1 MKSYLMMLTLFMGCA
16 TANQTVMPD
25 GRAGYSVECSGT
37 AVSMNKCYEKAA
49 EYCPLGYEIL
59 SKDESGGWVATT
71 SFAGSTSTKGIM
83 VACKDQ
89 AGTNKLL
96 MKDVKGC
103 MSNDDCEKGKICAT
117 VRGEYPGSCAKGG
130 HGF

>member
-1 MKSYLMMLTLFMGCA
+1 MKPSIMIMVLLFGCA

-25 GRAGYSVECSGT
+25 GRPGYSIECSGT

-49 EYCPLGYEIL
+49 QHCPLGYEIL
-59 SKDESGGWVATT
+59 TKDESGGWVATT
-71 SFAGSTSTKGIM
+71 SFAGSTSTKGIL
-83 VACKDQ
+83 VACKNQ
-89 AGTNKLL
+89 AATNELL

-103 MSNDDCEKGKICAT
+103 MSDEECGKGKICAT

-130 HGF
+130 FGF